1 MLLGRQPHHI
11 VSTLLHAV
19 WHRSR
24 RSSTSDGDVEESN
37 QSRNCPS
44 PEGVGSA
51 VLVTTEL
58 DGYRTG
64 PRLWPRPRMVLPPA
78 SLTVHLA
85 CVAGPWTEGRL
96 ALAGTGGG
104 SDQGLPRF
112 SSSVA
117 PQFPPQKANRPVGSC
132 GAAPAGWLAGCNCS
146 SQGGRPFCHE
156 MTRPTTHSTTNTIP
170 TSALYVECRPRFR
183 FYYYCTFFSSL

>member
-1 MLLGRQPHHI
+1 MRYGTGVGDHQQVTP
-11 VSTLLHAV
+11 T
-19 WHRSR
+19 WRSR
-24 RSSTSDGDVEESN
+24 IKAEIAHHR
-37 QSRNCPS
+37 R
-44 PEGVGSA
+44 GVGSA

-156 MTRPTTHSTTNTIP
+156 MTRPTTHSTTIP
-170 TSALYVECRPRFR
+170 PSALYVECRPRFR
-183 FYYYCTFFSSL
+183 FYYYCVFFLAYIRSR